1 MLYLQIIDREM
12 DRSHDQLEERT
23 GQAFH
28 KVIYICRHHRNT
40 IGETV

>member
-12 DRSHDQLEERT
+12 DRSRDQLGQWA